1 MSAGPRAGIHRT
13 MVSPQPHDG
22 HDGRALV
29 GIVEDDKAVLHSLQ
43 FTLEAEGWEVCA
55 FERALDALNSL
66 RILDAKCLV
75 IDYAL
80 PDFDGVTLL
89 NALRARGQ
97 EAPAVIIAST
107 PSVRCRL
114 DAAAAGAPLIE
125 KPLMGD
131 YLNRRIAEMT
141 GA

>member
-1 MSAGPRAGIHRT
+1 MWTSVRSDILAPMESKKPPAGR
-13 MVSPQPHDG
+13 
-22 HDGRALV
+22 DGRALV
-29 GIVEDDKAVLHSLQ
+29 AVVEDDQAVLHSLQ

-55 FERALDALNSL
+55 FERALDALNS
-66 RILDAKCLV
+66 RRVLDANCLV
-75 IDYAL
+75 IDYVL
-80 PDFDGVTLL
+80 PDIDGVTLL

-97 EAPAVIIAST
+97 GAPAVIVAST